1 MDEIMHQY
9 TAGEIL
15 KWLGNVVV
23 DDYIVAT
30 IEEKDGES
38 YPISMLDIEQIK
50 RDFMREIRRY
60 EVVKRGYTLYLFD
73 NKTCQDLFSWR
84 YTDEDYEEVQNTAN
98 MTCDSLNNRTMRF
111 IGKREKCY

>member
-30 IEEKDGES
+30 IEERDGES
-38 YPISMLDIEQIK
+38 YPISMLDI
-50 RDFMREIRRY
+50 
-60 EVVKRGYTLYLFD
+60 
-73 NKTCQDLFSWR
+73 
-84 YTDEDYEEVQNTAN
+84 
-98 MTCDSLNNRTMRF
+98 
-111 IGKREKCY
+111 